1 MRPSFPGDGWTP
13 ACPWQVRNE
22 FLGLLCLPVQHLLYL
37 LNCLYLNRWVFSPS
51 STEGGLSEQLC
62 GACCQVGLN
71 HSTSYTKEPRAHLYE
86 YGQCCTIKAKVKE
99 VFGQNFTVTSKSS
112 HELAE
117 PQEGSAAAAYHANWG
132 QGTQVRYWL
141 GTIQLPKWSKC
152 PTSYQPNQRICN
164 CTKNLSGKGAL
175 PWPTTESWTG
185 QRLLSFKFSPTPDS
199 AQPVVEVLQR
209 YGNFFSLQGDQ
220 MTQDTFLCYSST
232 HKVSTEPPC
241 MPLQRSGNYPLII
254 PTAKR
259 VIKHS
264 NNANRKKKHSSPNSS
279 PLYLCF

>member
-22 FLGLLCLPVQHLLYL
+22 FLGLLCLPVQLLLYL
-37 LNCLYLNRWVFSPS
+37 LNCLYLNPWVFSPS

-117 PQEGSAAAAYHANWG
+117 PQEGSTAAAYHANWG

-141 GTIQLPKWSKC
+141 GTIQLPNEANAQQVIS
-152 PTSYQPNQRICN
+152 PTNGYVTVLKICLG
-164 CTKNLSGKGAL
+164 KELYHDQQQNL
-175 PWPTTESWTG
+175 G
-185 QRLLSFKFSPTPDS
+185 QDRGCSVLSF
-199 AQPVVEVLQR
+199 
-209 YGNFFSLQGDQ
+209 
-220 MTQDTFLCYSST
+220 
-232 HKVSTEPPC
+232 PP
-241 MPLQRSGNYPLII
+241 PLTVPSQ
-254 PTAKR
+254 
-259 VIKHS
+259 
-264 NNANRKKKHSSPNSS
+264 
-279 PLYLCF
+279 